1 MQFGSYVREK
11 RSQLKMGLRR
21 FCLATDI
28 DPSDWSKVERN
39 IIAPTQNKN
48 VLIKVAEALT
58 LDKTESELLY
68 DMANIAAN
76 KLPEHLTEDPEL
88 VSLLPALF
96 RTIKDIRPTE
106 DELRQYIEGIRES
119 ERSKI

>member
-21 FCLATDI
+21 FCLATEI

-48 VLIKVAEALT
+48 VLEKVAEILM
-58 LDKTESELLY
+58 LNEEESELLY
-68 DMANIAAN
+68 DRASIAAK
-76 KLPEHLTEDPEL
+76 KLPEHLMEDPEL
-88 VSLLPALF
+88 VSILPALF

-106 DELRQYIEGIRES
+106 DELRQYIEGLRES
-119 ERSKI
+119 ERPKI